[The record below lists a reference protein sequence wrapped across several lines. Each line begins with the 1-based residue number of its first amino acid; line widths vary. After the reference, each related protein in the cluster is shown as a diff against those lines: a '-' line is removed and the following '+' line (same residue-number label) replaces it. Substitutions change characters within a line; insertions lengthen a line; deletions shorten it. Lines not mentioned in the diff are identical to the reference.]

1 MTDKPQERGRKR
13 FSGSRRARIA
23 LYFIAFTVQIVVFTT
38 IYISAYP
45 VPGGMPISRPDQGAI
60 PRLPLGT
67 LSPGL
72 EWLSLI
78 RFS

>member
-1 MTDKPQERGRKR
+1 MTDKRQERGRKR

-23 LYFIAFTVQIVVFTT
+23 LYFIAFTVKIVVFTT

-45 VPGGMPISRPDQGAI
+45 VPGGDADQPARPGCL
-60 PRLPLGT
+60 PRLPLRT